1 MGFWDS
7 SGISWTIC
15 KQSAH
20 RSRQIMTPTPHHSIF
35 TGQMFFLK
43 PNQQCQST
51 KDNRYAKLS
60 PIYPEKS
67 RVKTEEVL
75 QWYTEKKNPVVFV
88 ECQGS
93 RASVPASAVPGH
105 IWDSWGQLC
114 CPSNVCMP
122 EDGPDLS

>member
-7 SGISWTIC
+7 SGINWTMC

-43 PNQQCQST
+43 PNQQCKST

-75 QWYTEKKNPVVFV
+75 QWYTEKKP
-88 ECQGS
+88 S
-93 RASVPASAVPGH
+93 RVCRVSGQSSQCSSVCGALPH
-105 IWDSWGQLC
+105 LGQLG
-114 CPSNVCMP
+114 STV
-122 EDGPDLS
+122 LSVKCLYA